1 MWAGKIAIILYLFS
15 VSVLFFGYYLN
26 TYFNN
31 PNITNTQYFGGNPY
45 SAMSTLASSY
55 HINQQINTS
64 LIFGDFIAALT
75 VIFGILTGSTISG
88 MLSLLPW
95 GTDTGISLL
104 VQIVFSFSSVLL
116 WVYIVANRSV

>member
-1 MWAGKIAIILYLFS
+1 MWAGKIAIILYMFS
-15 VSVLFFGYYLN
+15 ISVLFFGYYLN

-45 SAMSTLASSY
+45 NALNTLANSY

-75 VIFGILTGSTISG
+75 VLFGILTGSTISG
-88 MLSLLPW
+88 MTTMLPFV
-95 GTDTGISLL
+95 DTSIQLL
-104 VQIVFSFSSVLL
+104 VQIVFSLSSVLL
-116 WVYIVANRSV
+116 WIYIVANRSV